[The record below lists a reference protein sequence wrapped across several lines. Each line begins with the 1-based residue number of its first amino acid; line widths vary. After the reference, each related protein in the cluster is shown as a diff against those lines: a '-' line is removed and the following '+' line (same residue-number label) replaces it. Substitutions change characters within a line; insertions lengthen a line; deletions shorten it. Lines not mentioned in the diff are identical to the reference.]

1 MSFHPVSLQVGR
13 WGWLC
18 IGWVGVV
25 RRWLWGA
32 VGADRLFCFVS
43 PLSFCFTFFFLTFLL
58 LTIYFA
64 DCRAAAWSHAS
75 QIFGV
80 LAVRYFYWEIR
91 KRQNMGMHVC
101 VHVCVGG
108 MLMGVQRQQRRPLH
122 HISTLFL
129 GALLCKC
136 KRKTSRFKVLFSSR
150 GSRRWK
156 RSKWQGVLIVLSA
169 LQLAL

>member
-18 IGWVGVV
+18 IGWGLYVGGCGGLLVQRGYFV
-25 RRWLWGA
+25 
-32 VGADRLFCFVS
+32 LFLLFPSVS
-43 PLSFCFTFFFLTFLL
+43 LLLFFLTFLL
-58 LTIYFA
+58 LSIYFA

-91 KRQNMGMHVC
+91 KRQNMWMHVC

-108 MLMGVQRQQRRPLH
+108 MLMGVQRQQRRLLH

-169 LQLAL
+169 LLLAL